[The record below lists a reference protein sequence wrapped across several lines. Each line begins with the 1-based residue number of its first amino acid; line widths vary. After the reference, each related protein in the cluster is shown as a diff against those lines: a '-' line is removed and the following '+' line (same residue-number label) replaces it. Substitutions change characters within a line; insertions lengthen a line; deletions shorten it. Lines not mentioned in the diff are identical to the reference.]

1 MEPTVTGAE
10 TVQIPVMFGLRTR
23 RLRVMLVFLLG
34 ACAITRMTA
43 FGDPRQGWQWLL
55 EGVGAV
61 ALWASV
67 FTVVRG
73 DEDPLPPA
81 ETAAV
86 AVLATGGL
94 GAAWW
99 ATPEGAGLWVQ
110 PGAPLVVFAVVAGLL
125 SLRGRSRTAWGSSVV
140 AVAMAAVWSLQHGG
154 TLVAGGQLTLR
165 IAVSLL
171 PSTLMAVLIR
181 PMLHLTAVLE
191 ARRAQTMHAM
201 AVTSATVSERAD
213 QLEQFDAEV
222 RPFVQRVAD
231 GEIFDEESAARARL
245 LEEDLRDSVRGR
257 GWHSALTRE
266 CLADARLRGI
276 AVRVFDD
283 SSDGAVLTPEDLGV
297 LRSGLAGVLASV
309 ESGAVT
315 ARILPSGRG
324 CVAVITTVT
333 VDDIQRIVCSRD
345 GGKLRWTAGEVV
357 AFA

>member
-1 MEPTVTGAE
+1 MTAAE

-23 RLRVMLVFLLG
+23 RLRVILIVMLG
-34 ACAITRMTA
+34 ACAVTRMTA
-43 FGDPRQGWQWLL
+43 FGEPRHGWQWLL

-67 FTVVRG
+67 FTVIRG

-81 ETAAV
+81 ETVAV

-125 SLRGRSRTAWGSSVV
+125 SLRGRSRTAWASSVV

-201 AVTSATVSERAD
+201 AVTSATASERAD
-213 QLEQFDAEV
+213 QLEQFDTEV

-231 GEIFDEESAARARL
+231 GAVFDEESAARARL

-257 GWHSALTRE
+257 GWHCALTRE
-266 CLADARLRGI
+266 SLADARLRGI

-283 SSDGAVLTPEDLGV
+283 TADGGGLTPEDLTV
-297 LRSGLAGVLASV
+297 LRGGLAGVLSSV

-315 ARILPSGRG
+315 ARILPSGRDY
-324 CVAVITTVT
+324 VAVITTVT
-333 VDDIQRIVCSRD
+333 AESVERIVCRRD
-345 GGKLRWTAGEVV
+345 GDALEWTAGDVV
-357 AFA
+357 ATA